1 MRSDVKLSLAS
12 GVIAAVVMVAALPQ
26 SSKECN
32 WHSHIDVQ
40 TRTSISVNEQA
51 RTCDDNVTE
60 VSWYSW
66 LAGKSASYQFHFLD
80 LLELLYSRDNRGGNL
95 GTHSN

>member
-1 MRSDVKLSLAS
+1 MRANVKLSLAG
-12 GVIAAVVMVAALPQ
+12 GVIAAVIMMAALPQ
-26 SSKECN
+26 STSECN
-32 WHSHIDVQ
+32 WQSQMNVQ
-40 TRTSISVNEQA
+40 TRSSISISDQMRV
-51 RTCDDNVTE
+51 CDDDVTE

-80 LLELLYSRDNRGGNL
+80 LLELLYSPDNRGGNL